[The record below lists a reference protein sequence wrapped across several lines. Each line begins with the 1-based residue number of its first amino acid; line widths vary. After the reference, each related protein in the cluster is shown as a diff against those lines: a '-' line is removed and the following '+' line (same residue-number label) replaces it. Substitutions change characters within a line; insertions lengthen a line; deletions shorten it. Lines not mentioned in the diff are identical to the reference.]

1 MREFPQGGLIG
12 RAVHAWMDVLELKI
26 PLRAA
31 YAAYFIVLSV
41 FPALLLML
49 SCIRFMP
56 FGVMDL
62 VEMVDAVLPEALW
75 DMAEEL
81 VYTTYRHATGRVA
94 GLSALTALWS
104 ASKGVFGLL
113 MGLDAVYGVAEDRGY
128 LYTRAVSVLYSLAL
142 LALVLLTL
150 VLQVFGNSI
159 MNMLRGLDNPVLT
172 SLLNILDLRL
182 LFLLLIQILLFAAM
196 FTILPNRRN
205 PFFASLPGA
214 VFAAVGWTGFSQLY
228 SLYLTYFSGY
238 ANIFG
243 SVYGIAM
250 FMLWLYF
257 CLSMLFYGGA
267 LNRYLSHARR
277 EKREDNAL

>member
-1 MREFPQGGLIG
+1 MREFPKGGLIG
-12 RAVHAWMDVLELKI
+12 RAVHIWMEILELKI

-49 SCIRFMP
+49 SCLRFMP

-62 VEMVDAVLPEALW
+62 VEMVDAVLPEALR

-81 VYTTYRHATGRVA
+81 VYNTYRHATGTVA

-113 MGLDAVYGVAEDRGY
+113 MGLDAVYGVAETRGY
-128 LYTRAVSVLYSLAL
+128 VYTRAVSVLYSLVL
-142 LALVLLTL
+142 LVLVLLTL
-150 VLQVFGNSI
+150 VLQVFGNTI
-159 MNMLRGLDNPVLT
+159 MDLLRGIDSPVLAF
-172 SLLNILDLRL
+172 LLNILDLRL
-182 LFLLLIQILLFAAM
+182 AFLLLIQVLLFAGM
-196 FTILPNRRN
+196 FTVLPNRRN
-205 PFFASLPGA
+205 PFLASLPGA
-214 VFAAVGWTGFSQLY
+214 VFSAVGWTAFSHLY
-228 SLYLTYFSGY
+228 SLYLSFFSGY

-267 LNRYLSHARR
+267 LNRYLAYLR
-277 EKREDNAL
+277 EKKREG